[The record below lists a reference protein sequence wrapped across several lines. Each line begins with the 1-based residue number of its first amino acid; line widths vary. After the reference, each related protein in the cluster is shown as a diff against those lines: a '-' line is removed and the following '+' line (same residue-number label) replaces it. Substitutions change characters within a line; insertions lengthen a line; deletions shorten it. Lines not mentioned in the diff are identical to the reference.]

1 MRKSITRLS
10 MRWYALVLF
19 MVSAFAA
26 NAQNQVTGHVT
37 DATGGYGIQAITVSV
52 KGSAVATQTN
62 ADGNFSIAV
71 PANGTLVFTSVNY
84 TTLSVPVGGRS
95 FIEVSLQQATQK
107 LSEVVVIG
115 YGSTKKKDLS
125 GSITQVSA
133 KDFQSGQITSPEQ
146 LISGKVAGVQIVSN
160 GGAPG
165 AGSTIRIRGGASLSA
180 SNDPLIVLDGVPLS
194 NSSIPGT
201 YSPLNMINP
210 NDIESFSIL
219 KDASATAIYGSRAS
233 NGVII
238 ITTKKGRANSKPVF
252 NFNTTFSVSD
262 ISRRADVL
270 SADKVRSIVYANG
283 DPKFINLLGNA
294 NTDWQKL
301 IYQTALST
309 DNNLSVSGGFK
320 NVPYRI
326 SAGYLNQE
334 GILKTG
340 SLQRYSGGINVS
352 PSLLDNHLKIDFNIK
367 GSIADTRFANQDA
380 IGAAVYFDP
389 TKPVY
394 SGNSRYNGFW
404 EWTDPASST
413 GLRALGPK
421 NPLGLL
427 LSKVDR
433 GQVKRSIGNA
443 LIDYKVHFLPDLH
456 AFVNL
461 GYDIARSNGTV
472 FINDSAASNYKR
484 SPDGKYGGVNNKYS
498 QERNDK
504 LLETYL
510 TYTKSIAVTSKLDL
524 VAGYAYQ
531 DFKTTV
537 HNYADYYANDSMAP
551 NSKPTFAI
559 DYPRYT
565 LISYYGRANLNLMGK
580 YILTGTIRTDGS
592 SKFAK
597 DQRWGVFPSGAFA
610 WNIKNEK
617 FLENSNTVSDLK
629 LRVGYGLTG
638 QQSGIGYYDYNSFYN
653 LSSNTSQYQLG
664 LDSFYHLYAPSG
676 YYPQRTWEKTATSN
690 LGLDYGFAK
699 GRITGSIDV
708 YYKKTTDLLNN
719 IAQPAGSNF
728 SNQIVANVGS
738 MENKGIEFS
747 INLQPIKNSHLVW
760 DIGFNATYNE
770 TKILKLSTVN
780 NPDFPGNVYQG
791 ISGGTGN
798 TILINS
804 VNYPQASFYVYKQV
818 YDKGGLP
825 IDGLFEDL
833 NRDGIINEKDLYQY
847 KSANPDYLL
856 GATTNFNFDNKL
868 NIGFVMRASIGNY
881 MYNNNIS
888 STSTYNSILSP
899 LNWIGNG
906 IAYNLL
912 SGKSDKTFLSDYYI
926 QNASF
931 LKMDNAYISYR
942 VGKILRDKASL
953 TLNGNIQNVFT
964 ITNYIGLDPEIQSG
978 VDNNFYP
985 RPRVYSLGLNLTF

>member
-1 MRKSITRLS
+1 MRKSITHLS

-26 NAQNQVTGHVT
+26 NAQNQVSGHVT
-37 DATGGYGIQAITVSV
+37 DATGGYAIEAITVSV

-71 PANGTLVFTSVNY
+71 PGNGTLVFTSVNY
-84 TTLSVPVGGRS
+84 TTLSVDVNNRS
-95 FIEVSLQQATQK
+95 FIEVALQQSTQK

-115 YGSTKKKDLS
+115 YGSVKKKDLS
-125 GSITQVSA
+125 GSITQISA

-146 LISGKVAGVQIVSN
+146 LIAGKVAGVQIVSN

-165 AGSTIRIRGGASLSA
+165 SGSTIRIRGGASLSA
-180 SNDPLIVLDGVPLS
+180 SNDPLIVIDGVPLS

-262 ISRRADVL
+262 IPHGANVL
-270 SADKVRSIVYANG
+270 SADKLRSIVYANG

-294 NTDWQKL
+294 NTDWQKQ

-309 DNNLSVSGGFK
+309 DNNLSVSGGLK
-320 NVPYRI
+320 NLPYRI

-334 GILKTG
+334 GVLRTG
-340 SLQRYSGGINVS
+340 SLQRYSGGINVT
-352 PSLLDNHLKIDFNIK
+352 PTLLNNHLKIDINLK
-367 GSIADTRFANQDA
+367 GSIADSRFANQDA
-380 IGAAVYFDP
+380 ISAAVNFDP

-404 EWTDPASST
+404 EWTDPAAST
-413 GLRALGPK
+413 GLRALAPR

-427 LSKVDR
+427 LSKVDKAR
-433 GQVKRSIGNA
+433 VKRSIGNA

-456 AFVNL
+456 VFVNL
-461 GYDIARSNGTV
+461 GYDIAQSNGTI

-484 SPDGKYGGVNNKYS
+484 SPDGRFGGVNTQYS
-498 QERNDK
+498 QERNDQ
-504 LLETYL
+504 LLESYL
-510 TYTKSIAVTSKLDL
+510 NYSKTFGGNSKVDL

-551 NSKPTFAI
+551 NTKPNFGFDI
-559 DYPRYT
+559 PRYT
-565 LISYYGRANLNLMGK
+565 LISYYGRANLNLMGR

-629 LRVGYGLTG
+629 LRAGYGLTG

-653 LSSNTSQYQLG
+653 YSGNASQYQLG

-676 YYPQRTWEKTATSN
+676 YYPQRTWEKTATTN

-747 INLQPIKNSHLVW
+747 INLQPIKNSSLVW
-760 DIGFNATYNE
+760 DLSLNATYNE
-770 TKILKLSTVN
+770 TKILKLSTVD
-780 NPDFPGNVYQG
+780 NPDYPGNTYYG
-791 ISGGTGN
+791 IGGGTGN

-818 YDKGGLP
+818 YDASGSP

-833 NRDGIINEKDLYQY
+833 NRDGIINEKDLYPY

-856 GATTNFNFDNKL
+856 GASTNFNINNKWNL
-868 NIGFVMRASIGNY
+868 GFVMRASIGNY

-888 STSTYNSILSP
+888 GTSNYNNILNP
-899 LNWIGNG
+899 LNRLDNA

-912 SGKSDKTFLSDYYI
+912 SGKSDKTFLSDYYV

-931 LKMDNAYISYR
+931 VKMDNAYISYR

-953 TLNGNIQNVFT
+953 TVNANIQNVFT
-964 ITNYIGLDPEIQSG
+964 ITNYVGLDPEVQSG

-985 RPRVYSLGLNLTF
+985 RPRVFSLGLNLTF